1 MKKSIAFLQN
11 SNHYKHLIDGFI
23 VSWLTASLYAGIYA
37 AVVAAICLEL
47 KDRLYGNKFNLTDWL
62 LTVVGGAM
70 PDRPIA
76 CLLLPITT
84 HKKYKEG
91 RRGDNGTSQPGT
103 IPKLLHL
110 GSKLHFSC
118 HAP

>member
-1 MKKSIAFLQN
+1 MKKIIAFLQN
-11 SNHYKHLIDGFI
+11 SNHYKHLIGGFI
-23 VSWLTASLYAGIYA
+23 VSWLTASPYAGIYA
-37 AVVAAICLEL
+37 AVVAATCLEL

-70 PDRPIA
+70 RDRPIA

-103 IPKLLHL
+103 IPETSTLRLRTT
-110 GSKLHFSC
+110 FFM
-118 HAP
+118 

>member
-11 SNHYKHLIDGFI
+11 SNHYKHLIGGFI
-23 VSWLTASLYAGIYA
+23 VSWLTASPYAGIYA
-37 AVVAAICLEL
+37 AVVAANCLEL
-47 KDRLYGNKFNLTDWL
+47 KDRLYGNKFNLTNRL
-62 LTVVGGAM
+62 LTVAGGAM

-91 RRGDNGTSQPGT
+91 RRRDNGTSQLGT